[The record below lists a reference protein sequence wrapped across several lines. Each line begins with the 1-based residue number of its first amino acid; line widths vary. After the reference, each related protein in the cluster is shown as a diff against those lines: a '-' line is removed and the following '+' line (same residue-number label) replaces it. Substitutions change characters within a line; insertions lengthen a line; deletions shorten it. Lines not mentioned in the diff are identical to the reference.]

1 MQREKK
7 KSMTWVLF
15 ALSAALA
22 WGFYGAMLHR
32 GQVGLGNPMKA
43 LLCVGVAYFLIG
55 VLAPVFTLASQ
66 GALGGFSK
74 QGATWAFV
82 SGALGAIGGAHVAS
96 RATAIHRARSCRCAR
111 FGLAAHR
118 SGMRLDECPVR
129 VVASARIRRRTSRPS
144 ILGRFRSI
152 KTMAGRSSASRS
164 SYLPVP
170 KRY

>member
-1 MQREKK
+1 MIQLTRSEQIMQREKK

-66 GALGGFSK
+66 GALGSFSK

-82 SGALGAIGGAHVAS
+82 SGALGAIGAVFIIMAFKSGGLPAYVMPLVFGGAPLINVLVSMWMHPPKSAPNPLLYVGYLM
-96 RATAIHRARSCRCAR
+96 TAGGA
-111 FGLAAHR
+111 GLVLYFKPA
-118 SGMRLDECPVR
+118 
-129 VVASARIRRRTSRPS
+129 
-144 ILGRFRSI
+144 
-152 KTMAGRSSASRS
+152 
-164 SYLPVP
+164 
-170 KRY
+170 

>member
-82 SGALGAIGGAHVAS
+82 SGAFAAIVALFIIMPF
-96 RATAIHRARSCRCAR
+96 TPAR
-111 FGLAAHR
+111 L
-118 SGMRLDECPVR
+118 P
-129 VVASARIRRRTSRPS
+129 PS
-144 ILGRFRSI
+144 SI
-152 KTMAGRSSASRS
+152 
-164 SYLPVP
+164 P
-170 KRY
+170 